1 MQKIA
6 IDKTKIGW
14 DQVTD
19 IPCII
24 AGCPGLLRWAE
35 AGYVPGYRICDCC
48 GSHYA
53 LADCGDCAKGLKIE
67 RRMRPSPAKIAK
79 LHVARGTAQKAA
91 EKFERDWLVKNTVE
105 HNARWAAIAET
116 CSHGLC
122 VNIPWEDTSSASGC
136 LIEEITPDF
145 ARLIKSCWVLTQ
157 QLRASSGDF
166 GAQILHATRDGKY
179 VMAYQVNATYG
190 AWDGW
195 WDVEALREAMAAGWP
210 LPRQKMT
217 AEQRKAIG
225 VFR

>member
-1 MQKIA
+1 MNKIA

-19 IPCII
+19 IPCGV

-35 AGYVPGYRICDCC
+35 AGYVPGYRICECC

-67 RRMRPSPAKIAK
+67 RRFRPSPTKIAK
-79 LHVARGTAQKAA
+79 MHVARGTAQKASA
-91 EKFERDWLVKNTVE
+91 KFQRDWLVKNTVK
-105 HNARWAAIAET
+105 HNARWAAIAEK

-166 GAQILHATRDGKY
+166 GAQILNATRDGKY

-195 WDVEALREAMAAGWP
+195 WDVEALREAMAHGWP
-210 LPRQKMT
+210 LPAQKMT
-217 AEQRKAIG
+217 AEERKAIG

>member
-1 MQKIA
+1 MTIA
-6 IDKTKIGW
+6 IDSTKTGW
-14 DQVTD
+14 EQVTD
-19 IPCII
+19 IPCVV
-24 AGCPGLLRWAE
+24 AGCQGLLRWAE

-48 GSHYA
+48 GSHYS
-53 LADCGDCAKGLKIE
+53 LQDCGHLGKGLKIE
-67 RRMRPSPAKIAK
+67 RRFRPSPTKIAK
-79 LHVARGTAQKAA
+79 MHVARGTAQKASA
-91 EKFERDWLVKNTVE
+91 KFQRDWLSKNTE
-105 HNARWAAIAET
+105 KLNARWVATAET

-145 ARLIKSCWVLTQ
+145 AALIKTCWVLTQ
-157 QLRASSGDF
+157 QLRAASGDF
-166 GAQILHATRDGKY
+166 GAQILNATRDGKY

-210 LPRQKMT
+210 LDSQKMT